1 MDFMAVDHS
10 EYTHHL
16 ERLLEVCK
24 NLSANLD
31 LEPLLQ
37 SFIETASELT
47 RSESS
52 SILVYDKATNSLRF
66 AAAPW
71 YQMEALKSVT
81 VPLDLSIAGQ
91 VFSQVQPMTLSS
103 INQDERVFRVVDR
116 ELNADTRSLL
126 AVPMIFKG
134 NAIGVL
140 ESINK
145 LGNIDYTEEDVI
157 ILETIASQAAIAI
170 ENQRLL
176 DETRFAYQKIIEL
189 GRMKSDFISIASHEL
204 RTPLGVILGHATFME
219 DTANE
224 QDRSELETIVRSAM
238 QLKDLIE
245 QFANMEQLEQGLS
258 RIHRV
263 RVAIIPL
270 LQELVDAYKDMANER
285 KIRLALEPCAKSLIV
300 EGDAGKITIVV
311 SNLIKNALTFTNER
325 GHVLVRAEEVP
336 GYIKVSVL
344 DNGIGI
350 PIEQQERIFERFYQ
364 IEDHLTRRHGGMGLG
379 LSIAKQLIDM
389 HGGKIWVESIEGR
402 GSKFIFLLPQ
412 NAAQVSA
419 AQRVFLP

>member
-1 MDFMAVDHS
+1 MAVDIYD
-10 EYTHHL
+10 YTHRL

-37 SFIETASELT
+37 SIIETASELT

-52 SILVYDKATNSLRF
+52 SILVYEKATNSLRF

-71 YQMEALKSVT
+71 YQKEALKSVS

-91 VFSQVQPMTLSS
+91 VFSHGQPMTLSS
-103 INQDERVFRVVDR
+103 INQDERVFRIVDR
-116 ELNADTRSLL
+116 ELNADTHSLL

-189 GRMKSDFISIASHEL
+189 DRMKSDFISIASHEL

-224 QDRSELETIVRSAM
+224 QDRQELETIVKSAM
-238 QLKDLIE
+238 QLKELIE
-245 QFANMEQLEQGLS
+245 QFANMEQLEQGLL
-258 RIHRV
+258 RIHRL
-263 RVAIIPL
+263 RVAVIPL
-270 LQELVDAYKDMANER
+270 LQGLVDAYKDMANER
-285 KIRLALEPCAKSLIV
+285 KINLALEPCTKNLTV

-325 GHVLVRAEEVP
+325 GHVLVKAEQVP
-336 GYIKVSVL
+336 GYIKVSVM

-350 PIEQQERIFERFYQ
+350 PAEEQERIFERFYQ

>member
-1 MDFMAVDHS
+1 MALDTS
-10 EYTHHL
+10 DYTHRL

-24 NLSANLD
+24 NLTANLD

-71 YQMEALKSVT
+71 YQKEALKSVS

-116 ELNADTRSLL
+116 ELNADTHSLL

-176 DETRFAYQKIIEL
+176 EDTRFAYQKIIEL

-224 QDRSELETIVRSAM
+224 QDRQELETIVKSAM
-238 QLKDLIE
+238 QLKNLIE
-245 QFANMEQLEQGLS
+245 QFADMEQLEQGLT

-263 RVAIIPL
+263 RVAVIPL
-270 LQELVDAYKDMANER
+270 LQELVDVYKDTANER
-285 KIRLALEPCAKSLIV
+285 KINLALEPCTQNLVV

-325 GHVLVRAEEVP
+325 GHVLVKADQVP
-336 GYIKVSVL
+336 GYIKVSVS

-350 PIEQQERIFERFYQ
+350 PVEEQQRIFERFYQ
-364 IEDHLTRRHGGMGLG
+364 IENHLTRRHGGMGLG

-402 GSKFIFLLPQ
+402 GSRFIFLLPQ

>member
-1 MDFMAVDHS
+1 MDFMAVDTS
-10 EYTHHL
+10 DYTHRL

-37 SFIETASELT
+37 SIIETASELT

-52 SILVYDKATNSLRF
+52 SILVYDKDTNSLRF

-71 YQMEALKSVT
+71 YQKEALKAVS

-103 INQDERVFRVVDR
+103 IHKDERVFRIVDR

-189 GRMKSDFISIASHEL
+189 DRMKSDFISIASHEL
-204 RTPLGVILGHATFME
+204 RTPLGVILGHATFLE
-219 DTANE
+219 ETANE
-224 QDRSELETIVRSAM
+224 QDRKELETIVKSAVH
-238 QLKDLIE
+238 LKELIE
-245 QFANMEQLEQGLS
+245 QFANMDQLELGLR

-263 RVAIIPL
+263 RVAVIPL
-270 LQELVDAYKDMANER
+270 LQELVDVYKDMAKER
-285 KIRLALEPCAKSLIV
+285 KVNLALEPCTKNLVV

-311 SNLIKNALTFTNER
+311 SNLVKNALTFTNER

-336 GYIKVSVL
+336 GYIKVSVM
-344 DNGIGI
+344 DNGIGV
-350 PIEQQERIFERFYQ
+350 PIEEHEKIFERFYQ
-364 IEDHLTRRHGGMGLG
+364 VENHLTRRHGGMGLG

-412 NAAQVSA
+412 NAAQVGA

>member
-1 MDFMAVDHS
+1 MDFMAADIS
-10 EYTHHL
+10 DYTHRL

-31 LEPLLQ
+31 LEPFLQ
-37 SFIETASELT
+37 SIIETASELT
-47 RSESS
+47 RSENS

-66 AAAPW
+66 TAAPW
-71 YQMEALKSVT
+71 YQKEALKSIS
-81 VPLDLSIAGQ
+81 VPLDRSIAGQ
-91 VFSQVQPMTLSS
+91 VFSQVQPMALSS
-103 INQDERVFRVVDR
+103 VNQDDRIFREVDR
-116 ELNADTRSLL
+116 KLNSETRSLL

-134 NAIGVL
+134 NTIGVL

-176 DETRFAYQKIIEL
+176 NETRFAYQKVIEL
-189 GRMKSDFISIASHEL
+189 DRMKSDFISIASHEL
-204 RTPLGVILGHATFME
+204 RTPLGVILGHATFLE
-219 DTANE
+219 DTASE
-224 QDRSELETIVRSAM
+224 KDRKELETIVKSAM
-238 QLKDLIE
+238 QLKELIE
-245 QFANMEQLEQGLS
+245 QFANIEQLEHGLS
-258 RIHRV
+258 RVHRM

-270 LQELVDAYKDMANER
+270 LQEVVSAYKDMANER
-285 KIRLALEPCAKSLIV
+285 KINLALEPCTKNLAV

-325 GHVLVRAEEVP
+325 GHVLVRAEQVP
-336 GYIKVSVL
+336 GYVKVSVM

-350 PIEQQERIFERFYQ
+350 PVEEQERIFERFYQ
-364 IEDHLTRRHGGMGLG
+364 VENHLTRRHGGMGLG

-389 HGGKIWVESIEGR
+389 HGGKIWVESIEGK

>member
-1 MDFMAVDHS
+1 MAALDTS
-10 EYTHHL
+10 DYTHRL

-37 SFIETASELT
+37 SIIETASELT

-52 SILVYDKATNSLRF
+52 SILVYDKATNSLQF

-71 YQMEALKSVT
+71 YQKEALKAVS

-91 VFSQVQPMTLSS
+91 VFLRVQPMTLSS
-103 INQDERVFRVVDR
+103 FNQDERVFRVVDT
-116 ELNADTRSLL
+116 ELNADTRSML
-126 AVPMIFKG
+126 AIPMIFKG
-134 NAIGVL
+134 KPIGVL

-145 LGNIDYTEEDVI
+145 LGNLDYTEEDVI

-176 DETRFAYQKIIEL
+176 DDTRFAYQKIVEL
-189 GRMKSDFISIASHEL
+189 DRMKSDFISIASHEL
-204 RTPLGVILGHATFME
+204 RTPLGVILGHATFLE
-219 DTANE
+219 DTASE
-224 QDRSELETIVRSAM
+224 QDRQELETIVKSAM
-238 QLKDLIE
+238 KLKDLIE
-245 QFANMEQLEQGLS
+245 QFANMEQLEHGLS
-258 RIHRV
+258 KVLRV
-263 RVAIIPL
+263 RVAIVPL
-270 LQELVDAYKDMANER
+270 LKEMVDAYQDMAKER
-285 KIRLALEPCAKSLIV
+285 KINLALDSCNKNLIV

-336 GYIKVSVL
+336 GYVKVSVM

-350 PIEQQERIFERFYQ
+350 PEAEQEKIFERFYQ

-389 HGGKIWVESIEGR
+389 HGGKIWVESIVGK

-412 NAAQVSA
+412 NAAQISA

>member
-1 MDFMAVDHS
+1 MAVDNS
-10 EYTHHL
+10 DYTHRL

-24 NLSANLD
+24 SLSANLD

-37 SFIETASELT
+37 SIIETASELT

-71 YQMEALKSVT
+71 YQKEALKAVSI
-81 VPLDLSIAGQ
+81 PLDRSIAGQ
-91 VFSQVQPMTLSS
+91 VFSQLQPMTLSS
-103 INQDERVFRVVDR
+103 FNQSEQVFRIVDR
-116 ELNADTRSLL
+116 ELNSDTHSLL
-126 AVPMIFKG
+126 AVPLIFKG
-134 NAIGVL
+134 SAIGVL

-176 DETRFAYQKIIEL
+176 NEARFAYQKMIEMD
-189 GRMKSDFISIASHEL
+189 RMKSDFISIASHEL
-204 RTPLGVILGHATFME
+204 RTPLGVILGHATFLE
-219 DTANE
+219 DAANE
-224 QDRSELETIVRSAM
+224 QDRKELKTIVKSAM
-238 QLKDLIE
+238 HLKDLIE
-245 QFANMEQLEQGLS
+245 QFANMDQLEHGLS
-258 RIHRV
+258 RIQRV

-270 LQELVDAYKDMANER
+270 LQELVDAYKDMAKER
-285 KIRLALEPCAKSLIV
+285 KINLAMEPCNKNLVV

-325 GHVLVRAEEVP
+325 GHVLVKAEEVP
-336 GYIKVSVL
+336 GYVKISVM

-350 PIEQQERIFERFYQ
+350 PIEEQSRIFERFYQ
-364 IEDHLTRRHGGMGLG
+364 VENHLTRRHGGMGLG

-389 HGGKIWVESIEGR
+389 HGGKIWVESIEGK